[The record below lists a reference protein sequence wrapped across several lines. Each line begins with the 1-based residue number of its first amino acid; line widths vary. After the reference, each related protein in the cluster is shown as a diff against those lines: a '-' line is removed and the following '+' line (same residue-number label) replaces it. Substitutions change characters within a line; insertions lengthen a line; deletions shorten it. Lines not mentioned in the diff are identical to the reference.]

1 MHARYFK
8 QVVTD
13 FICLYGIY
21 TGMHIWSYLEYL
33 AILASL
39 INKTSEVNSEILTF
53 SNHSELF
60 FSLWYVLCKSI
71 YVWSQNQE
79 NISTDKPR
87 KVPRSLKLR
96 GQFLKHVILKA
107 KF

>member
-8 QVVTD
+8 HVVTD

-60 FSLWYVLCKSI
+60 FFPFGMYCVNPYIFGVKIKKISLLI
-71 YVWSQNQE
+71 NQE
-79 NISTDKPR
+79 K
-87 KVPRSLKLR
+87 SLEVLN
-96 GQFLKHVILKA
+96 
-107 KF
+107 